1 MTMTTRTKLTTRQ
14 TRTAGVSRPTVGG
27 VVVFA
32 LLVPPALAYLL
43 LGAAGFW
50 D

>member
-1 MTMTTRTKLTTRQ
+1 MED
-14 TRTAGVSRPTVGG
+14 TADTAGG

-32 LLVPPALAYLL
+32 LLVAPVLAYLL

>member
-1 MTMTTRTKLTTRQ
+1 MTTTKSTTRQ
-14 TRTAGVSRPTVGG
+14 TRTAGASKPTVGR
-27 VVVFA
+27 VLVFG
-32 LLVPPALAYLL
+32 LLVAPVLAYLL